1 MELKIRILNWTAGIP
16 SAMLNQKTAKRT
28 GLQTKDR
35 ISIKTFGK
43 KTKEISAT
51 LDTIKGIIRENEL
64 GVSSELKK
72 RLNLKKG
79 QKVDVNFATPPK
91 SLVFIKEKING
102 KRLSKKKIELIIED
116 IVNNSLSEPEIAL
129 FISGM
134 FKGGMTMKEIINLTK
149 AIYKSGS
156 HLNLKSK
163 NIAEKHSI
171 GGVPGNRTTPIV
183 ISICATT
190 GMIMPKTSSKAITSA
205 AGTADTIAAV
215 ARVEFNMKEVKEILR
230 KTNACIVWGGS
241 PGILPADSKIIKV
254 EKILKIDPKSQ
265 LIASIMSKKLSMG
278 TKYILIDIPYGG
290 GSKFDKKKAL
300 LLKKDF
306 EYIGKYFHK
315 KIKCVLTDG
324 SQPIGCG
331 IGPGPEMEDIIK
343 VLDPEKQGPKDLE
356 NKSIFL
362 AGELLELT
370 GKAKKN
376 KGKLMAEKI
385 LYSGKAF
392 EKFKEIIK
400 AQEGD
405 LKNLKKPKF
414 EKNMLAKRSRKIK
427 SIENKKI
434 SSLAR
439 ITGCPL
445 DKSSGLY
452 LWVKRGESVKKGQK
466 LITIYANSKNRLNE
480 AVKFFRDEKPI
491 K

>member
-1 MELKIRILNWTAGIP
+1 MELKIRILNWVAGIP
-16 SAMLNQKTAKRT
+16 SAMLNQKTAKRL
-28 GLQTKDR
+28 GIQTKDR

-43 KTKEISAT
+43 RTKEISTT

-72 RLNLKKG
+72 RLNLKQG

-91 SLVFIKEKING
+91 SLNFIKEKLNG
-102 KRLSKKKIELIIED
+102 KRLSKKKIDSIIKD
-116 IVNNSLSEPEIAL
+116 IVNNSFSESEIAL
-129 FISGM
+129 FIAGV
-134 FKGGMTMKEIINLTK
+134 FKEGMTTDETINLTK
-149 AIYKSGS
+149 AIYNSGN

-190 GMIMPKTSSKAITSA
+190 GLVMPKTSSKAITSA
-205 AGTADTIAAV
+205 AGTADTMGAV
-215 ARVEFNMKEVKEILR
+215 ARVEFNVGEIRKILK
-230 KTNACIVWGGS
+230 KTNACIVWGGAL
-241 PGILPADSKIIKV
+241 GILPADSKIIKV
-254 EKILKIDPKSQ
+254 EKVLKIDPKAQ
-265 LIASIMSKKLSMG
+265 LIASIMSKKLAMG
-278 TKYILIDIPYGG
+278 SKYILIDIPYGK
-290 GSKFDKKKAL
+290 GSKFNKKNAL
-300 LLKKDF
+300 SLKKDF
-306 EYIGKYFHK
+306 EYFGKYFHK
-315 KIKCVLTDG
+315 KLKCVLTDG

-343 VLDPEKQGPKDLE
+343 VLDPEKQGPRDLE
-356 NKSIFL
+356 DKSLFL
-362 AGELLELT
+362 AGELLELAR
-370 GKAKKN
+370 KAKKN
-376 KGKLMAEKI
+376 QGRLMAEKI

-405 LKNLKKPKF
+405 LGKLKHSKF
-414 EKNMLAKRSRKIK
+414 KRDVLSKKSGKIK

-452 LWVKRGESVKKGQK
+452 LWVKKGDKVKKRQK
-466 LITIYANSKNRLNE
+466 LITIYANSKNRLDE
-480 AVKFFRDEKPI
+480 AAKFFKDEKPI

>member
-1 MELKIRILNWTAGIP
+1 MELKIRILNWVAGIP
-16 SAMLNQKTAKRT
+16 SAMLNQKTAKRL
-28 GLQTKDR
+28 GIQTKDR

-43 KTKEISAT
+43 KTKEISTT

-64 GVSSELKK
+64 GVSSELRK
-72 RLNLKKG
+72 RLNLRQG
-79 QKVDVNFATPPK
+79 QKIDVNFATPPK
-91 SLVFIKEKING
+91 SLNFIKEKLNG
-102 KRLSKKKIELIIED
+102 KRLSKKKINSIIED
-116 IVNNSLSEPEIAL
+116 IVNNSLSESEIAL
-129 FISGM
+129 FIAGV
-134 FKGGMTMKEIINLTK
+134 FKEGMTTSETINLTK
-149 AIYKSGS
+149 AIYNSGN

-190 GMIMPKTSSKAITSA
+190 GLIIPKTSSKAITSP
-205 AGTADTIAAV
+205 AGTADTIATV
-215 ARVEFNMKEVKEILR
+215 ARVEFSVEEVRKILK
-230 KTNACIVWGGS
+230 KTNACMVWGGS
-241 PGILPADSKIIKV
+241 LGILPADSKIIKV

-278 TKYILIDIPYGG
+278 TNYILIDIPYGR
-290 GSKFDKKKAL
+290 GSKFNKKDAL
-300 LLKKDF
+300 SLKKDF
-306 EYIGKYFHK
+306 EYFGKYFHK
-315 KIKCVLTDG
+315 KLKCILTDG

-331 IGPGPEMEDIIK
+331 IGPGPEMEDVIRI
-343 VLDPEKQGPKDLE
+343 LDPGKRGSKDLE
-356 NKSIFL
+356 DKSLFL

-376 KGKLMAEKI
+376 QGRIMAEKI

-392 EKFKEIIK
+392 EKFKDIIK

-405 LKNLKKPKF
+405 LGKLKPAKF
-414 EKNMLAKRSRKIK
+414 KRNILSKKSGRIK
-427 SIENKKI
+427 SLENKKI

-452 LWVKRGESVKKGQK
+452 LWVRRGDKVKKGQK

-480 AVKFFRDEKPI
+480 AVKFFKDEKHI
-491 K
+491 R